1 MFEKYVTLNRKNN
14 ALPHDLLKCLFTD
27 VSEYK
32 ILIKLVQKLV

>member
-14 ALPHDLLKCLFTD
+14 ALLHDLLKRLFTD